1 MDDRRRPTALA
12 AVALLLLCPALA
24 AGQAPAPTFDQ
35 LAEALTPGQR
45 VIVTDVDGRT
55 AKGRVSEV
63 TPSGLTVRVFE
74 GFVEQPRRFER
85 DAVRTVR
92 RTDSVLNGVL
102 IGVAAGFAA
111 NEVWVRAQCGP
122 PGSDDECTAIAR
134 VIGWVTIVPGSGAIG
149 ALVDKLIGETVLY
162 QRPAAKATLRLTPD
176 LGPKRTALRVLVRF

>member
-1 MDDRRRPTALA
+1 MDARRTPAALA
-12 AVALLLLCPALA
+12 PAALLLLCPTLA
-24 AGQAPAPTFDQ
+24 AGQAPAPTFDD
-35 LAEALTPGQR
+35 LARALTPGQR
-45 VIVTDVDGRT
+45 VFVTDVDGRK

-74 GFVEQPRRFER
+74 GFVEQPRRFAR

-111 NEVWVRAQCGP
+111 NEVWVREQCGP
-122 PGSDDECTAIAR
+122 PGSDAECTAIAR

-149 ALVDKLIGETVLY
+149 ALMDKLIGETVLY
-162 QRPAAKATLRLTPD
+162 QRPTSKATIHLTPD
-176 LGPKRTALRVLVRF
+176 VGPKRQALHVSVTF